1 MSYGGRQQARSSTL
15 RRARWVTVGLVLLT
29 LILLL
34 TGHWILG
41 IILGAISVVAVWAFL
56 QVRTVR

>member
-1 MSYGGRQQARSSTL
+1 MSYGGRQQARTTML
-15 RRARWVTVGLVLLT
+15 RRARWIAVGLVLLT

-41 IILGAISVVAVWAFL
+41 IIVGAVSVAAVWAFL

>member
-1 MSYGGRQQARSSTL
+1 ML